1 MNLIDLLI
9 IFGFF
14 GITFFIGYQS
24 NRKSKSDSDYFLG
37 GRNLPWWALSLSLV
51 ATETSTLTFLGIP
64 ALSYSGDFSFLSLG
78 IGLVIGRIISAIF
91 ILPQYMNGNYLSIYQ
106 WVGVKF
112 GTSSQITL
120 SSLFS
125 IIRILSDGVRLYA
138 ASLPLSFM
146 IANLFPSDWSF
157 QEISIVSL
165 SLISFATILYSA
177 YGGFR
182 AVVWTDLLQFI
193 VYCLGGII
201 VIILLSQEFGSISE
215 ILSMN
220 PDKWKI
226 FHFSFTTSK
235 GDLDPYYFLFS
246 IPGGILLALGS
257 HGTDQMLVQRLLACK
272 NLKESRITLIFSG
285 FVVIIQFIIFLII
298 GAYLVLALPSA
309 ETANR
314 VFSEYIVT
322 ILNSPWKGIILA
334 GVFASSMS
342 TLSSTLNSLTLTTQ
356 IDMKLK
362 FKSIYSP
369 VWITIIWGVLLLA
382 SSLVPFILDEK
393 TQNSIVE
400 LGLSFASY
408 VFGPMVALFFLEI
421 LPLPERKSFHPAF
434 FPIVLSLSI
443 LLTFSGKII
452 FSMPFTWLVAFGIL
466 NFYSLYLLGLVIN
479 SLFLTSKKG

>member
-246 IPGGILLALGS
+246 IPRGILLALG
-257 HGTDQMLVQRLLACK
+257 
-272 NLKESRITLIFSG
+272 
-285 FVVIIQFIIFLII
+285 
-298 GAYLVLALPSA
+298 
-309 ETANR
+309 
-314 VFSEYIVT
+314 
-322 ILNSPWKGIILA
+322 
-334 GVFASSMS
+334 
-342 TLSSTLNSLTLTTQ
+342 
-356 IDMKLK
+356 
-362 FKSIYSP
+362 
-369 VWITIIWGVLLLA
+369 
-382 SSLVPFILDEK
+382 
-393 TQNSIVE
+393 
-400 LGLSFASY
+400 
-408 VFGPMVALFFLEI
+408 
-421 LPLPERKSFHPAF
+421 
-434 FPIVLSLSI
+434 
-443 LLTFSGKII
+443 
-452 FSMPFTWLVAFGIL
+452 
-466 NFYSLYLLGLVIN
+466 
-479 SLFLTSKKG
+479 